1 MSLSADAEEDG
12 AVFDVDDTREE
23 EEMAEGGEGL
33 GKKAKKDLAHVYHL
47 FDLLAYL
54 FHFNCFIWHI

>member
-33 GKKAKKDLAHVYHL
+33 GKKAKKW
-47 FDLLAYL
+47 FGT
-54 FHFNCFIWHI
+54 CISFIWFMGIFISF